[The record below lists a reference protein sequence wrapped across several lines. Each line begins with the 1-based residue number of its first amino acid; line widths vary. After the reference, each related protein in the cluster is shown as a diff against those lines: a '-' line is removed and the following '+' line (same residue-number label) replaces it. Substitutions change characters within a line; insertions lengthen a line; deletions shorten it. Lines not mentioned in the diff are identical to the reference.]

1 MTFGWT
7 RTTVY
12 MILQASLA
20 DLMSLLESDPVAE
33 ELHPE
38 EEEAA
43 LSLNSS
49 QISLLG
55 VVGVFAFL
63 HFNVPFIML
72 PGKQNPIDE

>member
-1 MTFGWT
+1 
-7 RTTVY
+7 
-12 MILQASLA
+12 MIIQASLA
-20 DLMSLLESDPVAE
+20 DLTSLLESDPVAE

-55 VVGVFAFL
+55 VVGVFVFL
-63 HFNVPFIML
+63 HFIPFIRL
-72 PGKQNPIDE
+72 PEIMKYHAENVTKE